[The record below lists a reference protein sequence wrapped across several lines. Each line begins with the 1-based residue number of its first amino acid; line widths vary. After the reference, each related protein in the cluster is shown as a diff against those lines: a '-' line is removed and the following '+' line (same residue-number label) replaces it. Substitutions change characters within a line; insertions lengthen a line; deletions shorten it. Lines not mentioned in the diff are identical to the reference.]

1 MATDAGTFHPA
12 CEITAREGDAVA
24 IARSWEEDV
33 PRGLL

>member
-1 MATDAGTFHPA
+1 MATDAGAFHPA
-12 CEITAREGDAVA
+12 RKVTAREGDAVA